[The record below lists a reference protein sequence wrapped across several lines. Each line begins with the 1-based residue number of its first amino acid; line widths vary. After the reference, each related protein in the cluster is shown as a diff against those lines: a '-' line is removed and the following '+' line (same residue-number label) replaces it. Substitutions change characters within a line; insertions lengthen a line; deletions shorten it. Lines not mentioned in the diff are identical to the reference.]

1 MSVFPCF
8 WDNRNSYNLYSV
20 YPSIW
25 LIRFLLFSSHVA
37 FLLYLYLLPTEY
49 IVTMLSPS
57 YGRHAPPIR
66 LSPSL
71 EGLEKVIPPTSP
83 LTISGRPYYLQL
95 DKPLPQKPPQEDT
108 PSMYT
113 AAWSI
118 DSSTIGSSSRC
129 SSRESSRY
137 STDSY
142 PIFVS
147 SGSDKGTGTA
157 TGAGTRTG
165 TAKIRDR
172 RPSDGPGDGSVVDD
186 RTLGSASIDAATKT
200 KHASLDPLE
209 VFLADHGHHHNDDED
224 RDVDDEKRHGQEVR
238 HTVTDWTQ
246 NRYGPNHYFRE
257 KKWDF
262 FPELATPGALPG
274 GKFPSGRPASSTTP
288 QTKTGK
294 SSRTRNLSA
303 FDFGRLN
310 SSRGRGNTLDLAQN
324 VRDSIK
330 SVQRK
335 LSNRPSLEKEKAR
348 HRQQPRPSTAR
359 SERYGY
365 GALSQRT
372 ATTPSS
378 QRTRTTTNSGSRNS
392 NRNGSITKPPNYEDI
407 FTASDRLKR
416 TLSAMSTRS
425 SIMPSPQSL
434 PLPRRPKPLAIPLS
448 PYQKYGAAIWEKCS
462 QPRHRIASH
471 NVRFPRYYQNRRRWS
486 SSLFSTSSSSSSHCF
501 SSTSSSTSTSSSNS
515 GHVNRLRTQ
524 SNPVLPVSIPLRL
537 QLQRSTREYVRVL
550 QDGTSSMLGAIDG
563 AKRRVIDA
571 RVDRRREQLKAR
583 IRLVGPVDPH
593 TASYGRDET
602 WV

>member
-1 MSVFPCF
+1 
-8 WDNRNSYNLYSV
+8 
-20 YPSIW
+20 
-25 LIRFLLFSSHVA
+25 
-37 FLLYLYLLPTEY
+37 
-49 IVTMLSPS
+49 MLSPS

-66 LSPSL
+66 PSTSL

-83 LTISGRPYYLQL
+83 LTIPGRPHYLQL
-95 DKPLPQKPPQEDT
+95 DKPLPENPPQEDT

-137 STDSY
+137 STDNY

-147 SGSDKGTGTA
+147 SGSDKGTGA
-157 TGAGTRTG
+157 GAGTRTG
-165 TAKIRDR
+165 TTKIRDR
-172 RPSDGPGDGSVVDD
+172 RPSDGPDDGSVVDD
-186 RTLGSASIDAATKT
+186 RTLGSASTDAATKT

-209 VFLADHGHHHNDDED
+209 VFLADHGHGHDHDDED
-224 RDVDDEKRHGQEVR
+224 RDVDEDYEKRHRLEVR

-274 GKFPSGRPASSTTP
+274 GKFPSGRPTSSTTP

-310 SSRGRGNTLDLAQN
+310 GSRGRGSTLDLAQN

-378 QRTRTTTNSGSRNS
+378 QRTRTTTDSGSRNG
-392 NRNGSITKPPNYEDI
+392 NRNGSIAKPPNYEDI

-416 TLSAMSTRS
+416 TLSAMSKRS
-425 SIMPSPQSL
+425 SIMASPQSL
-434 PLPRRPKPLAIPLS
+434 PLPRRPKPLAVPLS
-448 PYQKYGAAIWEKCS
+448 PYQKYGAAIWEKS
-462 QPRHRIASH
+462 SVPRHRIASH
-471 NVRFPRYYQNRRRWS
+471 NVRFPRYYQNRRCWS
-486 SSLFSTSSSSSSHCF
+486 SSLFSTSSSSSSYCF
-501 SSTSSSTSTSSSNS
+501 SSTSSSSTTTTSSNS
-515 GHVNRLRTQ
+515 GHVNRLRRTQ

-537 QLQRSTREYVRVL
+537 QLQRSTREYVRAL

-571 RVDRRREQLKAR
+571 RVDRRRAQLKAR
-583 IRLVGPVDPH
+583 IRLVGPVDPY
-593 TASYGRDET
+593 TASYGRGEA

>member
-1 MSVFPCF
+1 
-8 WDNRNSYNLYSV
+8 
-20 YPSIW
+20 
-25 LIRFLLFSSHVA
+25 
-37 FLLYLYLLPTEY
+37 
-49 IVTMLSPS
+49 MLSPS

-66 LSPSL
+66 PSPSL
-71 EGLEKVIPPTSP
+71 EGLERVIPPTSP
-83 LTISGRPYYLQL
+83 LTIAGRPYYLQL
-95 DKPLPQKPPQEDT
+95 DKPLPEKPPQEET

-147 SGSDKGTGTA
+147 SGSDNGTGTTT
-157 TGAGTRTG
+157 TGAGTGTG
-165 TAKIRDR
+165 TGTGKIRDR

-200 KHASLDPLE
+200 KHVSLDPLE
-209 VFLADHGHHHNDDED
+209 VFLADHDHDHDHDHEDEDED
-224 RDVDDEKRHGQEVR
+224 RDEDEDDEKRHGLEIR

-274 GKFPSGRPASSTTP
+274 GKFPSGRPASTTP
-288 QTKTGK
+288 QTKTKTGK
-294 SSRTRNLSA
+294 SSRTRNLST

-310 SSRGRGNTLDLAQN
+310 GNRGRGNTLDLAQN

-335 LSNRPSLEKEKAR
+335 LSNKPSSLEKEKAR
-348 HRQQPRPSTAR
+348 QRQQPRPSTAR

-378 QRTRTTTNSGSRNS
+378 QRTGTTDSGSRNG
-392 NRNGSITKPPNYEDI
+392 NGNGSTTKPPNYEDI

-425 SIMPSPQSL
+425 SIMASPQSL

-448 PYQKYGAAIWEKCS
+448 PYQKYGAAIWEKS
-462 QPRHRIASH
+462 SRGSMQTRHRIPSH

-486 SSLFSTSSSSSSHCF
+486 SSLFSTSSSSSSSSF
-501 SSTSSSTSTSSSNS
+501 PSTTSTSSSTSSSDSDQI
-515 GHVNRLRTQ
+515 NRLRMTQ
-524 SNPVLPVSIPLRL
+524 SNPDLPVSIPLRS
-537 QLQRSTREYVRVL
+537 QLHEYMRAL

-563 AKRRVIDA
+563 AKRRVIDS
-571 RVDRRREQLKAR
+571 RMDRRRAQLKAR
-583 IRLVGPVDPH
+583 IRLVGPVDPY
-593 TASYGRDET
+593 TAAYGRGEA

>member
-1 MSVFPCF
+1 
-8 WDNRNSYNLYSV
+8 
-20 YPSIW
+20 
-25 LIRFLLFSSHVA
+25 
-37 FLLYLYLLPTEY
+37 
-49 IVTMLSPS
+49 
-57 YGRHAPPIR
+57 
-66 LSPSL
+66 
-71 EGLEKVIPPTSP
+71 
-83 LTISGRPYYLQL
+83 
-95 DKPLPQKPPQEDT
+95 
-108 PSMYT
+108 MYT

-147 SGSDKGTGTA
+147 SRSDKGTG
-157 TGAGTRTG
+157 AGTGTG
-165 TAKIRDR
+165 TGTKKIRDR

-186 RTLGSASIDAATKT
+186 RKLGSASIDAATKT
-200 KHASLDPLE
+200 KHVSLDPLE
-209 VFLADHGHHHNDDED
+209 VFLADHNHNHNHDHDNDDED
-224 RDVDDEKRHGQEVR
+224 RDEDDEKRHGLEIR

-274 GKFPSGRPASSTTP
+274 GKFPSGRPASTTP
-288 QTKTGK
+288 QTKTKTGK
-294 SSRTRNLSA
+294 SSRARNLST

-310 SSRGRGNTLDLAQN
+310 GSRGRGNTLDLAQN

-330 SVQRK
+330 SLQRK
-335 LSNRPSLEKEKAR
+335 LSNKPSSLEKEKAR
-348 HRQQPRPSTAR
+348 QRQQPRPSTAR

-378 QRTRTTTNSGSRNS
+378 QRTGTTDSGSRNG
-392 NRNGSITKPPNYEDI
+392 NGSIAKPPNYEDI

-425 SIMPSPQSL
+425 SIMASPQSL

-448 PYQKYGAAIWEKCS
+448 PYQKYGAAIWEKS
-462 QPRHRIASH
+462 QTRHRIPSH

-486 SSLFSTSSSSSSHCF
+486 SSLFSASSSSSSSSF
-501 SSTSSSTSTSSSNS
+501 SSTTSSSSTSSTSSSNS
-515 GHVNRLRTQ
+515 DQVNRLRMTQ
-524 SNPVLPVSIPLRL
+524 SNPVLPVSIPLRS
-537 QLQRSTREYVRVL
+537 QLHEYVRAL

-563 AKRRVIDA
+563 AKRRVIDS
-571 RVDRRREQLKAR
+571 RVDRRRAQLKAR
-583 IRLVGPVDPH
+583 IRLVGPVDPY
-593 TASYGRDET
+593 TAAYGRGEA

>member
-1 MSVFPCF
+1 
-8 WDNRNSYNLYSV
+8 
-20 YPSIW
+20 
-25 LIRFLLFSSHVA
+25 
-37 FLLYLYLLPTEY
+37 
-49 IVTMLSPS
+49 
-57 YGRHAPPIR
+57 
-66 LSPSL
+66 
-71 EGLEKVIPPTSP
+71 
-83 LTISGRPYYLQL
+83 
-95 DKPLPQKPPQEDT
+95 
-108 PSMYT
+108 MYT

-147 SGSDKGTGTA
+147 SGSDNGTGTT
-157 TGAGTRTG
+157 TGAGTGTG
-165 TAKIRDR
+165 TGTGTGKIRDR
-172 RPSDGPGDGSVVDD
+172 RPSDGPGDGSLVDD

-209 VFLADHGHHHNDDED
+209 VFLADHDHNHDHDDED
-224 RDVDDEKRHGQEVR
+224 RDEDDKDEDEDDEKRHGLEIR

-274 GKFPSGRPASSTTP
+274 GKFPSGRPASTTP
-288 QTKTGK
+288 QTKTKTGK
-294 SSRTRNLSA
+294 SSRTRNLST

-310 SSRGRGNTLDLAQN
+310 GGRGRGNTLDLAQN

-335 LSNRPSLEKEKAR
+335 LSNKPSSLEKEKAR
-348 HRQQPRPSTAR
+348 QRQQPRPSTAR

-378 QRTRTTTNSGSRNS
+378 QRTRTTTDSGSRNG
-392 NRNGSITKPPNYEDI
+392 NGSISKPPNYEDI

-425 SIMPSPQSL
+425 SIMASPQSL
-434 PLPRRPKPLAIPLS
+434 PLPRRPKPLAVPLS
-448 PYQKYGAAIWEKCS
+448 PYQKYGAAIWEKS
-462 QPRHRIASH
+462 SVPRHRIASH
-471 NVRFPRYYQNRRRWS
+471 NVRFPRYYQNRRCWS
-486 SSLFSTSSSSSSHCF
+486 SSLFSTSSSSSSYCF
-501 SSTSSSTSTSSSNS
+501 SSTSSSSTTTTSSNS
-515 GHVNRLRTQ
+515 GHVNRLRRTQ

-537 QLQRSTREYVRVL
+537 QLQRSTREYVRAL

-571 RVDRRREQLKAR
+571 RVDRRRAQLKAR
-583 IRLVGPVDPH
+583 IRLVGPVDPY
-593 TASYGRDET
+593 TASYGRGEA